1 VDTDSLTSQSPP
13 PDDSVGHGMLGCISG
28 ILAGL
33 VGGGLL
39 LAGLSLAL
47 ALLAS
52 LPQTPQSSASPALR
66 VTLGEASL
74 NKFAQETAGG
84 PVQLDILP
92 GNQISFKTDTT
103 VSVLGTVVPVQLTGL
118 FGVQITAQSTIEVRL
133 IKASVSGFDLPQ
145 ETIAQSFNGPV
156 SALNQNLNQMV
167 QTASTI
173 LGAPLILTGLGTTD
187 TELWLEASNS

>member
-1 VDTDSLTSQSPP
+1 
-13 PDDSVGHGMLGCISG
+13 MLGCISG

-47 ALLAS
+47 ALLAPI
-52 LPQTPQSSASPALR
+52 PQASQSGASPALR

-74 NKFAQETAGG
+74 NKIARQTAGG

-103 VSVLGTVVPVQLTGL
+103 VSVLGTAVPVQLTGL
-118 FGVQITAQSTIEVRL
+118 FGVQITPQSIIEVRL
-133 IKASVSGFDLPQ
+133 IKADVSGFDLPQ
-145 ETIAQSFNGPV
+145 ETIAASFNGPV
-156 SALNQNLNQMV
+156 SALNQNLNQVV

-173 LGAPLILTGLGTTD
+173 LGAPLILSGLGTTD

>member
-1 VDTDSLTSQSPP
+1 VDTDSLTSQPPP
-13 PDDSVGHGMLGCISG
+13 PDDSVGHGVLGCISG

-47 ALLAS
+47 ALLAPI
-52 LPQTPQSSASPALR
+52 PQASQSGASPALR

-74 NKFAQETAGG
+74 NKIARQTAGG

-103 VSVLGTVVPVQLTGL
+103 VSVLGTAVPVQLTGL
-118 FGVQITAQSTIEVRL
+118 FGVQITPQSIIEVRL
-133 IKASVSGFDLPQ
+133 IKADVSGFDLPQ
-145 ETIAQSFNGPV
+145 ETIAASFNGPV
-156 SALNQNLNQMV
+156 SALNQNLNQVV

-173 LGAPLILTGLGTTD
+173 LGAPLILSGLGTTD